1 MTSPVDTGDST
12 PSRQIVV
19 AQLNKTKMCIQF
31 SRGSCTEAQC
41 RFAHSAEEL
50 RQPPDLAKTAIC
62 RAFARGACHEADCK
76 FAHGEEELRVSP
88 SVYKTQL
95 CNFFARG
102 HCKKGDRCRHAH
114 GKKELRSFQASADG
128 GKQAREEVVKTSPPR
143 GGAHRAKAELAAVT
157 PPPGLSRPVFGDISN
172 NQPDAG
178 EEATHETAKYETP
191 VKAKHK
197 FQTPT
202 TEEPWKVPLPEC
214 PSSMTTPVQKLQFS
228 PDFKGAGWDE
238 NAPAPWAAIPEL
250 PGPSG
255 PYQECFASP
264 LSPGHLAAAAAAAA
278 QTAQEHTAAASVASA
293 AAMTWAHAAMHQ
305 KSMQAAAAGNVNMQ
319 GLVNFL
325 ATLAEQNQ
333 VPGDAA
339 APKPPAPSMSTG
351 SCEGRKW
358 VL

>member
-1 MTSPVDTGDST
+1 MTSPSDTGDST

-31 SRGSCTEAQC
+31 SRGACNEAQC

-50 RQPPDLAKTAIC
+50 RQPPDLAKTAMC
-62 RAFARGACHEADCK
+62 RAFACGACHDTNCN

-114 GKKELRSFQASADG
+114 GKKELRNFQTG
-128 GKQAREEVVKTSPPR
+128 GEGVKKAREQPVKNSPPQ
-143 GGAHRAKAELAAVT
+143 GAARAELAAVT
-157 PPPGLSRPVFGDISN
+157 PPPGLSRSN
-172 NQPDAG
+172 SADAG
-178 EEATHETAKYETP
+178 GEAAKYETP
-191 VKAKHK
+191 VKAKNK
-197 FQTPT
+197 FQSPA
-202 TEEPWKVPLPEC
+202 TEEPMKVPLLEC
-214 PSSMTTPVQKLQFS
+214 PSMTTPVRQLQFS
-228 PDFKGAGWDE
+228 PDFKGAGRDE
-238 NAPAPWAAIPEL
+238 EVPASWAAIPEL

-255 PYQECFASP
+255 HYQHCFAAP
-264 LSPGHLAAAAAAAA
+264 LSPGDLAAAAAVAAHS
-278 QTAQEHTAAASVASA
+278 AQEHTVAASA
-293 AAMTWAHAAMHQ
+293 ASAVAMTWATAAMHQ
-305 KSMQAAAAGNVNMQ
+305 KNLQAAAAGNMNMQ
-319 GLVNFL
+319 GLMNFF

-339 APKPPAPSMSTG
+339 ASQPPAPSTSTG
-351 SCEGRKW
+351 SSESRKW